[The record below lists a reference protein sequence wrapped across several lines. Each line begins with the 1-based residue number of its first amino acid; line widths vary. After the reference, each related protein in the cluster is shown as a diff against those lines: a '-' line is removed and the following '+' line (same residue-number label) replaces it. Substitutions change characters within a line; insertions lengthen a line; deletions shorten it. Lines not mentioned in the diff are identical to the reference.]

1 MNGVSTLIGGCI
13 INKSGTKGGHGEA
26 NKSNSIIYWCIIY
39 NYIEHKIYDYL
50 HKDVIH
56 VMFTKKATMMLGG
69 LKGLRFRKE
78 DVTINMVLA
87 INTYNQIPENIVVL
101 LKEKNLTKT
110 RRLIGKRRKSFN
122 IHLKK
127 LLKTCNR
134 KNLQGIYLEP

>member
-1 MNGVSTLIGGCI
+1 
-13 INKSGTKGGHGEA
+13 
-26 NKSNSIIYWCIIY
+26 
-39 NYIEHKIYDYL
+39 
-50 HKDVIH
+50 
-56 VMFTKKATMMLGG
+56 MFTEKATVMLGG